1 MFVQMRGLSYGLE
14 EEFIIPGNKIVTWL
28 DATPVSD
35 MQNWWQSLWFGSF
48 YRTGDMDWIMHE
60 SLGWLYMSPSL
71 HGGTWFWNE
80 DLEWM
85 WTDSLRFPFMFSNSR
100 ILGCIFMVITGIKNC
115 FIITGM
121 RNGL

>member
-1 MFVQMRGLSYGLE
+1 MF
-14 EEFIIPGNKIVTWL
+14 WL

-85 WTDSLRFPFMFSNSR
+85 WTDSLRFPFMFSNSV